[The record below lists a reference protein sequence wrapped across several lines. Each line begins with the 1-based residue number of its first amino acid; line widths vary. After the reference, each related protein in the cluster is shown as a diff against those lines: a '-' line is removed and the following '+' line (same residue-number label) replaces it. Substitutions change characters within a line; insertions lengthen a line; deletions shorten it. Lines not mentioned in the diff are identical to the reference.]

1 MLDLGK
7 GHSFLIASQ
16 PLILYLI
23 KIAIGTAIQVITEIG
38 CDVFVK
44 LVLLYHY
51 KICRMKKILFSVLVF
66 VFSIPMISFS
76 QEAIDASVMQKI
88 REEGLTRS
96 KVMDIAFNLTD
107 KNGSRLTNSEGY
119 MRAAN
124 YAKEALGGWGMAN
137 AVIDPWGE
145 FGKGWDLQKMY
156 LAMTAPYYKPLLAYP
171 KTWTAGTKG
180 LKKGNLLVI
189 ALKDSAALMEYKG
202 KLKGKLIIID
212 QLSVY
217 KQSFKADAVRYT
229 DEDLAKMA
237 AAKPQAGG
245 RGGQAMDTAQMRRM
259 RDQFARSGGGSAM
272 RVSNMLKT
280 MAMEEGAIGMIST
293 STRNHDGTIFS
304 QGGGAY
310 KGTDPENFLDM
321 ALGIEDYNTLL
332 RIAKSGTDVAIEADV
347 KVKFQDKDLQ
357 GYNVIAE
364 IPGTDPTLK
373 DEVVMIGAHLD
384 SWQAGTG
391 STDNAAGSSVM
402 MEVMR
407 ILKAIGVQPKRTIRI
422 GLWSGEEQG
431 LLGSRGY
438 VKKTFMDANGKTNKA
453 HEQFSAY
460 YNIDNGTGKIRGIY
474 LQGNAACADIFSS
487 WFTPFHDLGAKTIT
501 ISNTG
506 GTDHQSYDGVGLPGF
521 QFIQDPIEYDTRTHH
536 SNMDVYDHLIE
547 DDLKQMA
554 TIVAAFVYN
563 SAQRDAKLPRKEK

>member
-1 MLDLGK
+1 MDWLREWLVF
-7 GHSFLIASQ
+7 STASQ
-16 PLILYLI
+16 SLIYYLI
-23 KIAIGTAIQVITEIG
+23 KIEIRLAIHVITSLKW
-38 CDVFVK
+38 DVFIK

-51 KICRMKKILFSVLVF
+51 KICRMKKILVSVLIL

-76 QEAIDASVMQKI
+76 QEVVDASVMQKI

-124 YAKEALGGWGMAN
+124 YAKETLGGWGMAN

-156 LAMTAPYYKPLLAYP
+156 LAMTAPYYKPLLAWP

-189 ALKDSAALMEYKG
+189 ALKDSAALMAYKG

-212 QLSVY
+212 QLNVY

-229 DEDLAKMA
+229 DEELAKMA
-237 AAKPQAGG
+237 AATPQAGG
-245 RGGQAMDTAQMRRM
+245 RRQPTDTAQMRQM
-259 RDQFARSGGGSAM
+259 REQFARSGAGASM
-272 RVSNMLKT
+272 RVTSMLKT
-280 MAMEEGAIGMIST
+280 MAMEEGAIGMISS

-332 RIAKSGTDVAIEADV
+332 RIAKSGTDVSIEADV

-364 IPGTDPTLK
+364 IPGTDPVLK
-373 DEVVMIGAHLD
+373 NEVVMIGAHLD
-384 SWQAGTG
+384 SWQSGTG
-391 STDNAAGSSVM
+391 ATDNASGSSVM

-407 ILKAIGVQPKRTIRI
+407 ILKAVGAQTKRTVRI
-422 GLWSGEEQG
+422 GLWSGEEEG

-438 VKKTFMDANGKTNKA
+438 VKKTFMDESGKPNPA
-453 HEQFSAY
+453 HEKFSSY
-460 YNIDNGTGKIRGIY
+460 FNIDNGTGKIRGIY
-474 LQGNAACADIFSS
+474 LQGNAACAAIFTK
-487 WFTPFHDLGAKTIT
+487 WFEPFNDLGAKTIT

-506 GTDHQSYDGVGLPGF
+506 GTDHQSFDAAGLPGF
-521 QFIQDPIEYDTRTHH
+521 QFIQDPIEYNTKTHH

-554 TIVAAFVYN
+554 VIVAAFAYN
-563 SAQRDAKLPRKEK
+563 AAQREAKLPRKEK

>member
-1 MLDLGK
+1 
-7 GHSFLIASQ
+7 
-16 PLILYLI
+16 
-23 KIAIGTAIQVITEIG
+23 
-38 CDVFVK
+38 
-44 LVLLYHY
+44 
-51 KICRMKKILFSVLVF
+51 MKKILFNVLV
-66 VFSIPMISFS
+66 VMGLIPISTFS
-76 QEAIDASVMQKI
+76 QEAMDATVIQKI

-124 YAKEALGGWGMAN
+124 YAKATLSEWGLEN

-156 LAMTAPYYKPLLAYP
+156 LAMTAPYYKPLLAWP
-171 KTWTAGTKG
+171 KTWTAGTNG
-180 LKKGNLLVI
+180 LKKGSLLVVT
-189 ALKDSAALMEYKG
+189 LKDSAALMAYKG
-202 KLKGKLIIID
+202 TLKGKLIIID
-212 QLSVY
+212 QLDVY

-229 DEDLAKMA
+229 DEELARMA
-237 AAKPQAGG
+237 AAAPQAGE
-245 RGGQAMDTAQMRRM
+245 RQTTDTAQMRRL
-259 RDQFARSGGGSAM
+259 REQYARGSVGSAM
-272 RVSNMLKT
+272 RVTNMLKT

-293 STRNHDGTIFS
+293 ATRNHDGTIFS

-310 KGTDPENFLDM
+310 KGKDPANFLDM

-332 RIAKSGTDVAIEADV
+332 RLAKSGTDVLLEADV

-391 STDNAAGSSVM
+391 ATDNAAGSSVM

-407 ILKAIGVQPKRTIRI
+407 ILKAIGLQPKRTIRI

-438 VKKTFMDANGKTNKA
+438 VKKTFLDASGKPNKA

-474 LQGNAACADIFSS
+474 LQGNAACAAIFSN
-487 WFTPFHDLGAKTIT
+487 WVAPFNDLGAKTIT
-501 ISNTG
+501 MSNTG
-506 GTDHQSYDGVGLPGF
+506 GTDHLAFDGIGLPGF
-521 QFIQDPIEYDTRTHH
+521 QFIQDPIEYNTRTHH

-563 SAQRDAKLPRKEK
+563 SAQRDTKLPRKGN